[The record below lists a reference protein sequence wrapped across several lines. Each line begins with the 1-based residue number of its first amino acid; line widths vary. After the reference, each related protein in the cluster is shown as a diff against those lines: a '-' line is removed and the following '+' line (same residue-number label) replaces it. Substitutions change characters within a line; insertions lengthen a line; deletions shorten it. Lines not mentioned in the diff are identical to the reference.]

1 MLALHWLA
9 EEKIAE
15 AVARGELDDLPGAGK
30 PLELEDDALVP
41 EDMRIAFRILRNAG
55 MVPAEIEQVK
65 ASKKLSLLRIRIE
78 TRYYEK
84 VARKLAR

>member
-1 MLALHWLA
+1 VLALDWIA
-9 EEKIAE
+9 EEKIAG

-41 EDMRIAFRILRNAG
+41 EELRMTLRILRNAG
-55 MVPAEIEQVK
+55 MLPPEIEQAK
-65 ASKKLSLLRIRIE
+65 AAKKLTLLRIRIE
-78 TRYYEK
+78 SRYYEK